1 MVHSKTHYSIWKDVQ
16 EESHLEDFCHCGF
29 TGVSFSEAKLV
40 SLSQRKSNIKAQDSI
55 MPGIIES
62 WNEKPGWK
70 QVE

>member
-40 SLSQRKSNIKAQDSI
+40 SLSQKVQHKGTGLHHARNYRKL
-55 MPGIIES
+55 E
-62 WNEKPGWK
+62 
-70 QVE
+70 